1 MDTCKYYSWSA
12 FFLGIE
18 QYLFLPSMAADHL
31 SDPILICFSTDFS
44 FHATATISIAT
55 WWRWQYWML
64 SSRIR
69 LTFFMRQKL
78 DLNGDIMN
86 IVTPR
91 IVLASSIL
99 STTWYCFFMF
109 LFWLVEGCFWKLPVD
124 FLTMM
129 ILTPQNREAMGGRTS
144 INYEYI
150 HSILHL
156 GTRRITTRW
165 SGPTVSDIWP
175 EFHIL
180 PGLHNAPTLTKK
192 PYDALGC

>member
-1 MDTCKYYSWSA
+1 MVEMAILDAVLQDPSD
-12 FFLGIE
+12 FFYE
-18 QYLFLPSMAADHL
+18 SETWFEWRYNEHRHPKDSPSLFH
-31 SDPILICFSTDFS
+31 S
-44 FHATATISIAT
+44 FHDMI
-55 WWRWQYWML
+55 L
-64 SSRIR
+64 
-69 LTFFMRQKL
+69 FFY
-78 DLNGDIMN
+78 
-86 IVTPR
+86 V
-91 IVLASSIL
+91 S
-99 STTWYCFFMF
+99 
-109 LFWLVEGCFWKLPVD
+109 FWLVEGCFWKLPVD

-129 ILTPQNREAMGGRTS
+129 ILTPQNREAMWGLTS

-175 EFHIL
+175 GFHIL